1 MGEHAMSKLDQKAEA
16 GLEVIAEMMGPNFG
30 ASLRTAAEADDFG
43 SDITRMALR
52 FAFSDAWG
60 REGFD
65 RKSKSMVVISA
76 LIALRQSKEL
86 KNHVKIGL
94 TNGLSISDFESI
106 LVQLTPY
113 VGFPCIASAR
123 TDVVEALRE
132 AGRDPATKT
141 SEERGLL

>member
-1 MGEHAMSKLDQKAEA
+1 MAELDQKAEK
-16 GLEVIAEMMGPNFG
+16 GLDVITGMMGTKYG
-30 ASLRTAAEADDFG
+30 DALRTAAQADDFA
-43 SDITRMALR
+43 SDLTRMALS
-52 FAFSDAWG
+52 FAFADAWG

-65 RKSKSMVVISA
+65 HRSKSLVVISA
-76 LIALRQSKEL
+76 LIALKQSKEL

-94 TNGLSISDFESI
+94 TNGLTISDFESI

-113 VGFPCIASAR
+113 VGFPCIATAR

-132 AGRDPATKT
+132 AGRDPATQT

>member
-1 MGEHAMSKLDQKAEA
+1 MSKLDQKAEA
-16 GLEVIAEMMGPNFG
+16 GLEQITGMMGPAFG
-30 ASLRTAAEADDFG
+30 KALRIAAEADDFG
-43 SDITRMALR
+43 SDITRMALS
-52 FAFSDAWG
+52 FAFADAWG
-60 REGFD
+60 REGID
-65 RKSKSMVVISA
+65 RRSKSLVVISA

-132 AGRDPATKT
+132 AGHDPNTET